1 MPADLNNY
9 ELPPLN
15 VDDFG
20 FDDID
25 IGNIDEI
32 LECGDDLI
40 DIE

>member
-1 MPADLNNY
+1 MTDM
-9 ELPPLN
+9 
-15 VDDFG
+15 DQFG
-20 FDDID
+20 FEDID